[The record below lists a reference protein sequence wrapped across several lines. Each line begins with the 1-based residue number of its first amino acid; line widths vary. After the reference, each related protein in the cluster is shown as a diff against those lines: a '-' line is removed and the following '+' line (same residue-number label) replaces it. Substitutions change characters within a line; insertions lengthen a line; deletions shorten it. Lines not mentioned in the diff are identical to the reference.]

1 MNKLLFQTVLMAM
14 LCVNFA
20 PVAIAADDLMPIPI
34 PIAGPKGDPGPAGP
48 AGLQGPQGVAG
59 PAGAQGATGTQGPAG
74 SQGPAGPAG
83 PQGPQGAAGPAGPQG
98 PAGPTGPPVKT
109 FAVCSSASGNPYR
122 QGSCD
127 CGAARLQARVQA
139 VERCE
144 ITSETGKCEARAYTN
159 TNFNTIYVGE
169 CCVCSP
175 R

>member
-48 AGLQGPQGVAG
+48 AGPQGPQGVAG
-59 PAGAQGATGTQGPAG
+59 PAG
-74 SQGPAGPAG
+74 S
-83 PQGPQGAAGPAGPQG
+83 QG
-98 PAGPTGPPVKT
+98 PAGPTGPAVKT

-175 R
+175 Q